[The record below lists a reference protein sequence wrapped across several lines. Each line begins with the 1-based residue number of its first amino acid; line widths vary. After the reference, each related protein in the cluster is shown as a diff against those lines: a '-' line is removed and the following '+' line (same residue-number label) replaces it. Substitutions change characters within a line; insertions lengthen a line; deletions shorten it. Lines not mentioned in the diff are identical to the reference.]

1 MSVSIKPIIT
11 AAVLA
16 TAALSVQ
23 AAELT
28 SLEQRFS
35 YALGYQ
41 FAQQLQ
47 QQGVKV
53 EGAAFGAALDDVL
66 GGKTTQLT
74 PQQMSEA
81 FQQTKE
87 AMAKAQEQKSIAAKQ
102 AGEEFLA
109 ENSKQEGVVVLPSGL
124 QYQVLQAG
132 TGEKPAAGS
141 TVTVHYRGTLISGE
155 EFDSSYARGEPAS
168 FSLNGVIPG
177 FREGISQM
185 NQGAKWKLVI
195 PASLGYGETGAPGA
209 IGPNET
215 LIFEVELLSFE
226 APNALP
232 ESQEEKKGE

>member
-16 TAALSVQ
+16 TTAFSVQ
-23 AAELT
+23 AADLG

-47 QQGVKV
+47 QQGVTV
-53 EGAAFGAALDDVL
+53 EGAAFGAAIDDVL
-66 GGKTTQLT
+66 SGKKTQLT
-74 PQQMSEA
+74 LEQMSEA
-81 FQQTKE
+81 FRQTKE
-87 AMAKAQEQKSIAAKQ
+87 EMTKAKQQAAEASKQ
-102 AGEEFLA
+102 AGEQFLA
-109 ENSKQEGVVVLPSGL
+109 ENGKKSGVVVLPSGL
-124 QYQVLQAG
+124 QYQVLEAG
-132 TGEKPAAGS
+132 EGEKPMAGA
-141 TVTVHYRGTLISGE
+141 TVTVNYRGTLISGQ

-185 NQGAKWKLVI
+185 NKGAKWKLFI
-195 PASLGYGETGAPGA
+195 PASLGYGEVGAPGA

-215 LIFEVELLSFE
+215 LIFEVELISFE
-226 APNALP
+226 APKVL
-232 ESQEEKKGE
+232 EEKKGE